1 VKENSARRSDRAN
14 DIARVVVE
22 VAEELGVPPA
32 QVAINW
38 TRQRNPK
45 LTVLPIVGARTPE
58 QLTDSLG
65 CLKWTLPDDA
75 LQTLN
80 DASAI
85 ELGFPHD
92 FLASDGV
99 KDVLFGGTLGKIKP

>member
-1 VKENSARRSDRAN
+1 
-14 DIARVVVE
+14 
-22 VAEELGVPPA
+22 
-32 QVAINW
+32 
-38 TRQRNPK
+38 
-45 LTVLPIVGARTPE
+45 
-58 QLTDSLG
+58 LTDSLG